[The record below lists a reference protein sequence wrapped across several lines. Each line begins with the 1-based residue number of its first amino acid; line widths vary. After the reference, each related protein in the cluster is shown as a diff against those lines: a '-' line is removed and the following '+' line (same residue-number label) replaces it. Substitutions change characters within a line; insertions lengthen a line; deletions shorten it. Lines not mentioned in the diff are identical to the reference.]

1 MNRIIYNNDDGGVAV
16 IVPSPNCLQEHTIE
30 EIAAKDVPAGKP
42 YKIVDVAD
50 IPSDRT
56 FRNAWT
62 VNEADLTDG
71 VGAESN
77 EFPVEEQA

>member
-1 MNRIIYNNDDGGVAV
+1 MTKVIIYNQDNGIPAV
-16 IVPSPNCLQEHTIE
+16 VMPPAEALASHTIE
-30 EIAAKDVPAGKP
+30 QIAAKDVPAGKP

-77 EFPVEEQA
+77 EFQEQA

>member
-1 MNRIIYNNDDGGVAV
+1 MNLRIIYPTDDGGVVV
-16 IVPSPNCLQEHTIE
+16 ITPTPECLQTHSIE
-30 EIAAKDVPAGKP
+30 QIAAKDVPAGKP
-42 YKIVDVAD
+42 YKIVDVSD

-62 VNEADLTDG
+62 VDESALTDG

-77 EFPVEEQA
+77 EFQEQV